1 MSTSTHEK
9 AVAESI
15 KMNKRD
21 VAELERSEA
30 IERLRKL
37 FIGDDSPVIL
47 TINRHT
53 SASGMTRDISLL
65 YVKGGAIHNI
75 TYSAALA
82 LEWPLSEKSGN
93 RAIRV
98 QGVGMDMGFHTVYT
112 LSRVLYKS
120 IMDSDAGYCLKQEW
134 L

>member
-1 MSTSTHEK
+1 MTKTLTK
-9 AVAESI
+9 AAL
-15 KMNKRD
+15 K
-21 VAELERSEA
+21 ELEQNES

-37 FIGDDSPVIL
+37 FAGDTKPVIY

-53 SASGMTRDISLL
+53 SASGMSRDISLIYASSAGL
-65 YVKGGAIHNI
+65 TKI

-82 LEWPLSEKSGN
+82 LGWPLSEKSGN

-98 QGVGMDMGFHTVYT
+98 GGAGMDMGFHTVYT
-112 LSRVLYKS
+112 LSRVLFRGS
-120 IMDSDAGYCLKQEW
+120 VENDPGYILKQEW

>member
-1 MSTSTHEK
+1 MTKTLSK
-9 AVAESI
+9 AAL
-15 KMNKRD
+15 K
-21 VAELERSEA
+21 ELEKNES

-37 FIGDDSPVIL
+37 FAGDAKPVIY

-53 SASGMTRDISLL
+53 SASGMSRDISLL

-75 TYSAALA
+75 TYSASLA
-82 LEWPLSEKSGN
+82 LGWPLSEKSGN

-98 QGVGMDMGFHTVYT
+98 SGTGMDMGFHTVYT
-112 LSRVLYKS
+112 LSSVLFRGTVEG
-120 IMDSDAGYCLKQEW
+120 DAGYTLKQEW

>member
-1 MSTSTHEK
+1 MTKTLTK
-9 AVAESI
+9 VAL
-15 KMNKRD
+15 K
-21 VAELERSEA
+21 ELEKSES

-37 FIGDDSPVIL
+37 FAGDTKPVIY

-53 SASGMTRDISLL
+53 SASGMSRDISLL

-75 TYSAALA
+75 TYSASLA
-82 LEWPLSEKSGN
+82 LGWSLSEKSGN

-98 QGVGMDMGFHTVYT
+98 NGTGMDMGFHTVYT
-112 LSRVLYKS
+112 LSSVLFRGTVEG
-120 IMDSDAGYCLKQEW
+120 DAGYTLKQEW

>member
-1 MSTSTHEK
+1 MTKTLSK
-9 AVAESI
+9 AAA
-15 KMNKRD
+15 K
-21 VAELERSEA
+21 ELDRSES

-37 FIGDDSPVIL
+37 LGEDTKPVIY

-53 SASGMTRDISLL
+53 SASGMTRDISLI
-65 YVKGGAIHNI
+65 YVSSAGLTNI

-82 LEWPLSEKSGN
+82 LGWPLSEKSGN

-98 QGVGMDMGFHTVYT
+98 GGAGMDMGFHTVHT
-112 LSRVLYKS
+112 LSSVLFRGS
-120 IMDSDAGYCLKQEW
+120 VENDPGYILKQEW

>member
-1 MSTSTHEK
+1 MTTLSKK
-9 AVAESI
+9 AA
-15 KMNKRD
+15 
-21 VAELERSEA
+21 AELERSEA

-37 FIGDDSPVIL
+37 FAGDEKPLIY

-53 SASGMTRDISLL
+53 SASGMTRDISLI
-65 YVKGGAIHNI
+65 YSSSAGISNI

-82 LEWPLSEKSGN
+82 LGWPLSERSGH

-98 QGVGMDMGFHTVYT
+98 GGTGMDMGFHTVYT
-112 LSRVLYKS
+112 LSSVVYRGHV
-120 IMDSDAGYCLKQEW
+120 DSDAGYLLEQQW

>member
-1 MSTSTHEK
+1 MTKTLTK
-9 AVAESI
+9 VAL
-15 KMNKRD
+15 K
-21 VAELERSEA
+21 ELEKNES

-37 FIGDDSPVIL
+37 FAGDAKPVIH

-53 SASGMTRDISLL
+53 SASGMSRDISLL

-75 TYSAALA
+75 TYSASLA
-82 LEWPLSEKSGN
+82 LGWPLSEKSGN

-98 QGVGMDMGFHTVYT
+98 SGTGMDMGFHTVYT
-112 LSRVLYKS
+112 LSSVLFRGTVKG
-120 IMDSDAGYCLKQEW
+120 DAGYTLKQEW

>member
-1 MSTSTHEK
+1 MTKTLTK
-9 AVAESI
+9 AAT
-15 KMNKRD
+15 K
-21 VAELERSEA
+21 ELEQNES

-37 FIGDDSPVIL
+37 FAGDTKPVIY

-53 SASGMTRDISLL
+53 SASGMSRDISLIYASSAGL
-65 YVKGGAIHNI
+65 TNI

-82 LEWPLSEKSGN
+82 LGWPLSEKSGN

-98 QGVGMDMGFHTVYT
+98 GGCGMDMGFHTVYT
-112 LSRVLYKS
+112 LSSVLFRGTVEG
-120 IMDSDAGYCLKQEW
+120 DAGYTLKQEW

>member
-1 MSTSTHEK
+1 MRALDVQVKGLRGK
-9 AVAESI
+9 ALKEFERKESI
-15 KMNKRD
+15 K
-21 VAELERSEA
+21 
-30 IERLRKL
+30 RLRKL
-37 FIGDDSPVIL
+37 FIGDESPVIH

-53 SASGMTRDISLL
+53 SSSGLTRDISLL
-65 YVKGGAIHNI
+65 YIKGGAIHNI

-98 QGVGMDMGFHTVYT
+98 SGVGMDMGFHTVYT
-112 LSRVLYKS
+112 LSRVLYRD
-120 IMDSDAGYCLKQEW
+120 IQGTDAGYCLKQEW

>member
-1 MSTSTHEK
+1 MTKTLNK
-9 AVAESI
+9 AAL
-15 KMNKRD
+15 K
-21 VAELERSEA
+21 ELEKNES

-37 FIGDDSPVIL
+37 FAGDAKPVIY

-53 SASGMTRDISLL
+53 SASGMSRDISLL

-75 TYSAALA
+75 TYSASLA
-82 LEWPLSEKSGN
+82 LGWPLSEKSGN

-98 QGVGMDMGFHTVYT
+98 SGTGMDMGFHTVYT
-112 LSRVLYKS
+112 LSSVLFRGTVEG
-120 IMDSDAGYCLKQEW
+120 DAGYILKQEW

>member
-1 MSTSTHEK
+1 MTKTLTK
-9 AVAESI
+9 VAL
-15 KMNKRD
+15 K
-21 VAELERSEA
+21 ELEKSES

-37 FIGDDSPVIL
+37 LAGDAKPVIY

-53 SASGMTRDISLL
+53 SASGMSRDISLL

-75 TYSAALA
+75 TYSASLA
-82 LEWPLSEKSGN
+82 LGWSLSEKSGN

-98 QGVGMDMGFHTVYT
+98 SGTGMDMGFHTVYT
-112 LSRVLYKS
+112 LSSVLFRGTVEG
-120 IMDSDAGYCLKQEW
+120 DAGYTLKQEW

>member
-1 MSTSTHEK
+1 MTKTLTK
-9 AVAESI
+9 AAA
-15 KMNKRD
+15 K
-21 VAELERSEA
+21 ELEQNES

-37 FIGDDSPVIL
+37 FAGDTKPVIY

-53 SASGMTRDISLL
+53 SASGMSRDISLI
-65 YVKGGAIHNI
+65 YVSSAGLTNI

-82 LEWPLSEKSGN
+82 LGWPLSEKSGN

-98 QGVGMDMGFHTVYT
+98 GGTGMDMGFHTVYT
-112 LSRVLYKS
+112 LSSVLFRGTVEG
-120 IMDSDAGYCLKQEW
+120 DAGYTLKQEW